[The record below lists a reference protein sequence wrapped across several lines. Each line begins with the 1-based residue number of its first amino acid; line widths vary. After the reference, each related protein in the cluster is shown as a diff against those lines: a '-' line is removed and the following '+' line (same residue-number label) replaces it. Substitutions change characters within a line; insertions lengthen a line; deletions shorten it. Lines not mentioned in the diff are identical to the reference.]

1 MRCSILLTAYR
12 LPFTTLRSRYLL
24 SFSATLCAIAVTVI
38 SLSSPCRAE
47 QEETALD
54 APSKAVSTPEEVK
67 DTSEKEEESVIR
79 RREKEEKKAGTGLF
93 SLSTHRQNYFLPLAY
108 NSNSNR
114 ETYNSAGENKPS
126 NTEVKFQLSF
136 KVLLWEKMFW
146 GNGDLFFA
154 YTQLSF
160 WQLYDKD
167 LSSPFRETNYE
178 PEVFFKFD
186 TDLNV
191 LGLRNRLITIG
202 FNHQSNGRGGELSR
216 TWNRVF
222 GVFAADRGNFFIAL
236 KPWYRIPEDDDDDDN
251 PNIEK
256 YMGYGQLFGGYEL
269 KGHVFSFMF
278 RNNLRQNNRGAV
290 ELGWSYPILTNLRL
304 YAQYFNGYGESLVD
318 YDHSVNRIGLG
329 VMLNDWI

>member
-1 MRCSILLTAYR
+1 LFTTYR
-12 LPFTTLRSRYLL
+12 LPFTALRPKYLL
-24 SFSATLCAIAVTVI
+24 SFFATFCATAVTVV

-47 QEETALD
+47 QEGTAPD
-54 APSKAVSTPEEVK
+54 APSEAVSTPEEAE
-67 DTSEKEEESVIR
+67 DTSVKEEESVIK
-79 RREKEEKKAGTGLF
+79 RREREEKRAGTGIF

-114 ETYNSAGENKPS
+114 EAYNSAGESKPS
-126 NTEVKFQLSF
+126 NIEVKFQLSF
-136 KVLLWEKMFW
+136 KVLLWEKIFW
-146 GNGDLFFA
+146 GNGDLFFG

-186 TDLNV
+186 TDFNV
-191 LGLRNRLITIG
+191 LGLRNRLIAFG
-202 FNHQSNGRGGELSR
+202 FNHESNGRGGELSR
-216 TWNRVF
+216 SWNR
-222 GVFAADRGNFFIAL
+222 VFAADRGNFFIAL

-256 YMGYGQLFGGYEL
+256 YMGYGELFGGYQL
-269 KGHVFSFMF
+269 KGQVFSFML

-290 ELGWSYPILTNLRL
+290 ELGWSYPIMTNLRL

-318 YDHSVNRIGLG
+318 YDHSVNRIGIG

>member
-1 MRCSILLTAYR
+1 MKEKSM
-12 LPFTTLRSRYLL
+12 LRPKYLL
-24 SFSATLCAIAVTVI
+24 FFFATFCAIAVTVV
-38 SLSSPCRAE
+38 SLSLPCRAE
-47 QEETALD
+47 QEGTALD
-54 APSKAVSTPEEVK
+54 APSEAFSKQEEAE
-67 DTSEKEEESVIR
+67 DTSEKQEESAIKS
-79 RREKEEKKAGTGLF
+79 RERGEKRAGTGVF

-126 NTEVKFQLSF
+126 NIEVKFQLSF
-136 KVLLWEKMFW
+136 KVQLWEKMFW
-146 GNGDLFFA
+146 GNGDLFFG

-186 TDLNV
+186 TDFNV

-216 TWNRVF
+216 SWNRVF
-222 GVFAADRGNFFIAL
+222 AVFAADRGNFFIAL

-256 YMGYGQLFGGYEL
+256 YMGYGELFGAYRP
-269 KGHVFSFMF
+269 KGHVFSFML

-290 ELGWSYPILTNLRL
+290 ELGWSYPIMTNLRL

-318 YDHSVNRIGLG
+318 YDHSVNRIGVG